1 MNTAAL
7 NTGVMRTDVLI
18 VGAGP
23 AGLAAAIE
31 LRRLGVQ
38 DVLVVD
44 REREAG
50 GVPRHC
56 AHTGF
61 GLRDLHRVMGG
72 PAYARHYR
80 RAAARAGAVIRTQT
94 TLTGWTDSWPGQSG
108 PVAATLT
115 SPAGIETVH
124 ASSVLLATGCRERPR
139 AARLVPG
146 SRPPGV
152 YTTGELQ
159 QRVYLHGQ
167 RLTGRAVIVG
177 AEHVSFSAMLT
188 LAHAGA
194 DVVGMVTE
202 QPRHQSLA
210 AFRLGARF
218 IWRVPLWTQTTV
230 TEILGGDQVSAVRLR
245 DHLTGTDRVVS
256 CDLVVF
262 SADWIPDAEHA
273 RLAGAQ
279 MDPASHGPVVDT
291 TLRTSLPWVF
301 AAGNLVHA
309 AETADIA
316 AISGRHAAIHMW
328 RSLVKPADATTNA
341 ETPVLIT
348 AVPPLQWI
356 SPGAIRVPGWFP
368 ARHRF
373 VLRSAAYLPAA
384 HLEVRQDD
392 ELLYRERARLMPG
405 RSLQLAADWV
415 KSVSPSGGPVHV
427 SVR

>member
-1 MNTAAL
+1 MNA
-7 NTGVMRTDVLI
+7 DVLI

-38 DVLVVD
+38 DVLVID
-44 REREAG
+44 REPEAG

-80 RAAARAGAVIRTQT
+80 RAAAAAGAVIRTQT
-94 TLTGWTDSWPGQSG
+94 TLTGWAEVWSGQPG
-108 PVAATLT
+108 PVGATLT

-124 ASSVLLATGCRERPR
+124 ASAVLLATGCRERPR
-139 AARLVPG
+139 TARLVPG
-146 SRPPGV
+146 SRPSGLL
-152 YTTGELQ
+152 TTGELQ

-194 DVVGMVTE
+194 DVVGLVTE

-210 AFRLGARF
+210 AFRLGARL
-218 IWRVPLWTQTTV
+218 IWRVPVWTQTTV
-230 TEILGGDQVSAVRLR
+230 TEILGSEQVTAVRLR
-245 DHLTGTDRVVS
+245 DHRTGADRTVA

-262 SADWIPDAEHA
+262 SADWIPDNEHV
-273 RLAGAQ
+273 RLAGAR
-279 MDPASHGPVVDT
+279 MDPGSRSPIVDT
-291 TLRTSLPWVF
+291 ALRTSLPGLF

-316 AISGRHAAIHMW
+316 AISGRHAAAQMAPFL
-328 RSLVKPADATTNA
+328 SLPVGATTDSA
-341 ETPVLIT
+341 PTVPVTVGL
-348 AVPPLQWI
+348 PLQWI
-356 SPGAIRVPGWFP
+356 SPGAIRVPGP
-368 ARHRF
+368 LPPRDRF
-373 VLRSAAYLPAA
+373 VLRSSARLPAS
-384 HLEVRQDD
+384 HLEVRQS
-392 ELLYRERARLMPG
+392 EKLLYRERARLMPG
-405 RSLQLAADWV
+405 RSVQLAADWV
-415 KSVSPSGGPVHV
+415 TRVSSVGGPVRISV
-427 SVR
+427 S